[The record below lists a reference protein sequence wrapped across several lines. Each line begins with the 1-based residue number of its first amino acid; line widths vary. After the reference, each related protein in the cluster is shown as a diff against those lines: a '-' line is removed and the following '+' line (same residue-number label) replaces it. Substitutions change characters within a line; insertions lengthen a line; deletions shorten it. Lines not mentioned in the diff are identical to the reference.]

1 MKRERRAVQNSVDM
15 DRAMGTGGVSKSKT
29 SIRSRADA
37 ECRILAYPVFAVRG
51 LHNTPHTHPPRNKV
65 LDSKYTSSR
74 PKAGSSCRY
83 LYTPAFHIF
92 SDNVLGARAMYTV
105 FHEMREI
112 REAATRYVLEAFRS
126 NSTRH
131 ESHANKARFRRCR
144 NGPRGGYQTAVI
156 TIVGV
161 SSS

>member
-37 ECRILAYPVFAVRG
+37 ECRILAYPVFAVRRCTTH
-51 LHNTPHTHPPRNKV
+51 LTPTTHKV

-74 PKAGSSCRY
+74 PKPGSSCRY